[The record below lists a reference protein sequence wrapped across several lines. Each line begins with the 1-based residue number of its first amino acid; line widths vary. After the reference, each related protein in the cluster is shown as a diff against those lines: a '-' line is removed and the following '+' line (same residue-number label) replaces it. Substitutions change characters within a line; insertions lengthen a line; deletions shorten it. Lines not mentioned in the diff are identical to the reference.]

1 MRKLGRIVRVEK
13 NIEEMRVKVCKKWED
28 KFEEMF
34 EDWED
39 REEFERGFIGVRNFE
54 RWLERMEEKIYGL
67 SGIDDSELKFKG
79 NVWEMYERLVG

>member
-1 MRKLGRIVRVEK
+1 MRKLGRVVKVEK
-13 NIEEMRVKVCKKWED
+13 NVEELRVSLCKKWED

-39 REEFERGFIGVRNFE
+39 KEEFEKGFIGVSSFE

-67 SGIDDSELKFKG
+67 SGIEDSELKFVG
-79 NVWEMYERLVG
+79 RVWEMYERLVG